1 MQKLFNSVVLFFC
14 CVTVLQAQQSFK
26 IHSHNDYEQ
35 KIPFWTAYA
44 AGAVSIEADVFLK
57 NGELLVAHYEN
68 EINKKRTLE
77 SLYLKPISEGLHLF
91 IIKDQPIQLMID
103 IKTEATFTLKKIVKA
118 IKKYPEIIENQ
129 HISIV
134 ISGNQPLPSDYKNYP
149 DFIAFDY
156 QKLEPLTAEQWDRVA
171 MISVDYKNYAVWNGK
186 GRFTNEDLKKVTD
199 VIKKAHSFNKP
210 FRFWGTPDS
219 KSAWKAFEKLGVNYI
234 NTDEPF
240 KCASYLFTL
249 KDRVY
254 KNELFSEV
262 YKPTFEYDGLHEPV
276 KNVILLIGDGNGLS
290 EISSSVLA
298 NNGNLTVTQLKNIGF
313 IKTSSADDFTTDS
326 AAAGTALA
334 TGEKTNN
341 RAIGVNAEGKAI
353 PNLTEILDSKGFN
366 TAVITTDEITGA
378 TPSAFYAHQKDR
390 GMNTEIAQD
399 LLKSKLTFFAGG
411 GAKYFTDQNIFDIAT
426 DVKDIASNKS
436 DRLGFFMAKGGVP
449 STLNGRG
456 DLLPETVENALSF
469 MNSEKPFF
477 MMVEGAQ
484 IDKFGHFNEVSGI
497 VSEGI
502 DFDKAISKAVQFADK
517 NPGTL
522 VIVTADH
529 ETSGFSIPQGNI
541 KNHEIEGDFT
551 THDHTATM
559 VPVFSYGVYSDLFRG
574 VYENNEIFNKI
585 LKIVKNP

>member
-1 MQKLFNSVVLFFC
+1 MKKIFNSIFIFLFGFS
-14 CVTVLQAQQSFK
+14 VLQAQEALH

-35 KIPFWTAYA
+35 KVPFWTAYA
-44 AGAVSIEADVFLK
+44 AGASSIEADVFLK
-57 NGELLVAHYEN
+57 NRKLLVAHHEN
-68 EINKKRTLE
+68 ETQEERTLE
-77 SLYLKPISEGLHLF
+77 SLYLKPIAKGLKLAV
-91 IIKDQPIQLMID
+91 IKNEPIQLMID
-103 IKTEATFTLKKIVKA
+103 VKTEATSTLKQIVKA
-118 IKKYPEIIENQ
+118 IKRYPEIIENQ
-129 HISIV
+129 NIEFI
-134 ISGNQPLPSDYKNYP
+134 ISGNEPLPSEYKNYP
-149 DFIAFDY
+149 EFISFDY
-156 QKLEPLTAEQWDRVA
+156 QKLEPLTSEQWDRVA
-171 MISVDYKNYAVWNGK
+171 MISVDYKNYAGWNGK
-186 GRFTNEDLKKVTD
+186 GRFTHEDLQKVTA
-199 VIKKAHSFNKP
+199 VIEEAQSFNKP

-240 KCASYLFTL
+240 KCASYLFSL

-254 KNELFSEV
+254 KNELFAEV
-262 YKPTFEYDGLHEPV
+262 YKPTFEHDGLHEPV

-298 NNGNLTVTQLKNIGF
+298 NNGNLTLTQLKNIGF

-341 RAIGVNAEGKAI
+341 RAIGVNIEEKSI
-353 PNLTEILDSKGFN
+353 PNLTEILDAKGFN

-390 GMNTEIAQD
+390 GMNAEIAQD

-411 GAKYFTDQNIFDIAT
+411 GAKYFTDQKIFDI
-426 DVKDIASNKS
+426 VPGVNDIANSKA
-436 DRLGFFMAKGGVP
+436 DRLGFFMAEGEAP
-449 STLNGRG
+449 STLKGRG
-456 DLLPETVENALSF
+456 NLLPETVENALTF
-469 MNSEKPFF
+469 MNSEMPFF

-484 IDKFGHFNEVSGI
+484 IDKFGHFNDVSGI

-502 DFDKAISKAVQFADK
+502 DFDKAISEAIQFADK

-529 ETSGFSIPQGNI
+529 ETSGFSIPQGNVE
-541 KNHEIEGDFT
+541 NHLIEGDFT

-585 LKIVKNP
+585 LEIVDER

>member
-1 MQKLFNSVVLFFC
+1 MKKIFLICVLFC
-14 CVTVLQAQQSFK
+14 TTLVNAQQDYK

-35 KIPFWTAYA
+35 KVPFWTAYA
-44 AGAVSIEADVFLK
+44 AGASSIEADVFLRGGK
-57 NGELLVAHYEN
+57 LFVAHFEN
-68 EINKKRTLE
+68 EINEERTLE
-77 SLYLKPISEGLHLF
+77 SLYLKPISEGLALSM
-91 IIKDQPIQLMID
+91 IKNQSIQLMID
-103 IKTEATFTLKKIVKA
+103 VKTEATSTLKKIVA
-118 IKKYPEIIENQ
+118 TIKKYPEIIENQ
-129 HISIV
+129 QISIV
-134 ISGNQPLPSDYKNYP
+134 ISGNEPLPSDYKNYP

-171 MISVDYKNYAVWNGK
+171 MISVDYKKYAVWNGK
-186 GRFTNEDLKKVTD
+186 GRFTHEDLQKVTA
-199 VIKKAHSFNKP
+199 VIEKAHSFNKP

-240 KCASYLFTL
+240 KCASYLFSL

-262 YKPTFEYDGLHEPV
+262 YKPTFKYDGAHEPV

-290 EISSSVLA
+290 QISSSVLA
-298 NNGNLTVTQLKNIGF
+298 NNGELTLTQLKNIGF

-341 RAIGVNAEGKAI
+341 RAIGVNTAGNKI
-353 PNLTEILDSKGFN
+353 PNLTEVLNDKGFN

-390 GMNTEIAQD
+390 GMNAEIAQD

-411 GAKYFTDQNIFDIAT
+411 GAKYFSNQNTFEIAANLEDIA
-426 DVKDIASNKS
+426 DNKS
-436 DRLGFFMAKGGVP
+436 DRLGYFMAEGGVP
-449 STLNGRG
+449 SVLDGRK
-456 DLLPETVENALSF
+456 DLLPKTVENALTF
-469 MNSEKPFF
+469 LNSEKPFF
-477 MMVEGAQ
+477 MMVEAAQ
-484 IDKFGHFNEVSGI
+484 IDKFGHFNMTNGI
-497 VSEGI
+497 VTEGI
-502 DFDKAISKAVQFADK
+502 DFDKAITKAIQFADK
-517 NPGTL
+517 NPATL
-522 VIVTADH
+522 VIITADH

-559 VPVFSYGVYSDLFRG
+559 VPVFAYGPYADIFRG

-585 LKIVKNP
+585 LEVLEN